1 MATLDTYSTVG
12 IREDLQDA
20 IYDISPT
27 TTPFMST
34 VGRTKAKNTKH
45 EWQTDSLSAVD
56 LNNAQ
61 VEGADAVSPTLTSTT
76 MNANW
81 TQISDKVVQ
90 VSTTDDVVDKA
101 GRTTETAYQ
110 LAKASSELKR
120 DMETILLSDQAQDP
134 GNSTTARTLQGMQAW
149 VTTNDVTA
157 TGTAGVTTFDEEDL
171 KGAMLEAY
179 DQGGEP
185 SMLLVS
191 PKNKVQVSSFAGI
204 AEQRYQ
210 APKSSPTTI
219 IGTADVYLSD
229 FGTLNV
235 VPDRFLDDACALFVD
250 ASMASVAYLRPFK
263 KTKLAKTGDSEKHLM
278 NVEYTLVVKNEKAHA
293 KVSGIAPVTP

>member
-1 MATLDTYSTVG
+1 MADVTMLTYDTEG
-12 IREDLQDA
+12 KREDLQDA

-27 TTPFMST
+27 ATPFMST
-34 VGRTKAKNTKH
+34 IGRTKAKATYH
-45 EWQTDSLSAVD
+45 EWQTDNLAD
-56 LNNAQ
+56 TDPDNAQ
-61 VEGADAVSPTLTSTT
+61 LEGADAVAPALATT
-76 MNANW
+76 TKVGNR

-101 GRTTETAYQ
+101 GRSTETAYQ

-120 DMETILLSDQAQDP
+120 DMESILLSDQAQTAGD
-134 GNSTTARTLQGMQAW
+134 SSTARKLQGMQAW

-157 TGTAGVTTFDEEDL
+157 SGSGGTTTFDEEDL
-171 KGAMLEAY
+171 KGAMLSAY
-179 DQGGEP
+179 NEGGEP

-191 PKNKVQVSSFAGI
+191 PKNKVQVSSFTGI

-250 ASMASVAYLRPFK
+250 PSMANVAYLRPFK

-293 KVSGIAPVTP
+293 KVSSIA

>member
-1 MATLDTYSTVG
+1 VG
-12 IREDLQDA
+12 NR
-20 IYDISPT
+20 
-27 TTPFMST
+27 
-34 VGRTKAKNTKH
+34 
-45 EWQTDSLSAVD
+45 
-56 LNNAQ
+56 
-61 VEGADAVSPTLTSTT
+61 
-76 MNANW
+76 

-120 DMETILLSDQAQDP
+120 DMETILLSDQAQDA
-134 GNSTTARTLQGMQAW
+134 GNSTTARRLQGMQAW

-157 TGTAGVTTFDEEDL
+157 TGTTGLTTFDEEDL

-191 PKNKVQVSSFAGI
+191 PKNKVQVSSFTGI

-250 ASMASVAYLRPFK
+250 PSMASVAYLRPFK

-293 KVSGIAPVTP
+293 KVSEIAPVTP

>member
-1 MATLDTYSTVG
+1 MLTYDTEG

-27 TTPFMST
+27 STPFMST
-34 VGRTKAKNTKH
+34 IGRTKAKNTYH
-45 EWQTDSLSAVD
+45 EWQTDELGAVD
-56 LNNAQ
+56 LSNAKE
-61 VEGADAVSPTLTSTT
+61 EGADAVAPTLATT
-76 MNANW
+76 TKVGNR

-90 VSTTDDVVDKA
+90 VSSTDDVVDKA
-101 GRTTETAYQ
+101 GRSTETAYQ

-120 DMETILLSDQAQDP
+120 DMETILLSAQDQVA
-134 GNSTTARTLQGMQAW
+134 GDSTTARKLEGMQSW

-157 TGTAGVTTFDEEDL
+157 GDGTDTSFLEQNL
-171 KGAMLEAY
+171 KDAMLSAY
-179 DQGGEP
+179 DEGGEP

-191 PKNKVQVSSFAGI
+191 PKNKVAVSGFTGI

-250 ASMASVAYLRPFK
+250 PAMANVAYLRPFK

-293 KVSGIAPVTP
+293 KVSGIV

>member
-1 MATLDTYSTVG
+1 
-12 IREDLQDA
+12 
-20 IYDISPT
+20 
-27 TTPFMST
+27 
-34 VGRTKAKNTKH
+34 
-45 EWQTDSLSAVD
+45 
-56 LNNAQ
+56 
-61 VEGADAVSPTLTSTT
+61 
-76 MNANW
+76 MNKNW

-90 VSTTDDVVDKA
+90 VSSTDDVVDKA

-120 DMETILLSDQAQDP
+120 DMETILLSNQAQDA
-134 GNSTTARTLQGMQAW
+134 GNATTARTLQGMQAW
-149 VTTNDVTA
+149 VTTNDVPA
-157 TGTAGVTTFDEEDL
+157 TGTAGITTFDEEDL

-293 KVSGIAPVTP
+293 KVSGITPVA

>member
-1 MATLDTYSTVG
+1 MATMLTYDTNG

-27 TTPFMST
+27 STPFMST
-34 VGRTKAKNTKH
+34 IGRTKAKNTYH
-45 EWQTDSLSAVD
+45 EWQTDELGAVD
-56 LNNAQ
+56 LTNAQ
-61 VEGADAVSPTLTSTT
+61 IEGADAVAPTLETT
-76 MNANW
+76 VRVGNR

-101 GRTTETAYQ
+101 GRSTETAYQ

-120 DMETILLSDQAQDP
+120 DMESILLSNQAQDP
-134 GNSTTARTLQGMQAW
+134 GGSTTARKLEGMQSW
-149 VTTNDVTA
+149 VQTNDVTA
-157 TGTAGVTTFDEEDL
+157 SGTGGTTTFDEQDL
-171 KGAMLEAY
+171 KDAMLSAY
-179 DQGGEP
+179 NEGGEP

-191 PKNKVQVSSFAGI
+191 PKNKVQVSSFTGI

-235 VPDRFLDDACALFVD
+235 VPDRWLDDACALFVD
-250 ASMASVAYLRPFK
+250 PSMANVAYLRPFK

-293 KVSGIAPVTP
+293 KVSGIA

>member
-1 MATLDTYSTVG
+1 MLTYDTNG
-12 IREDLQDA
+12 RREDLQDA

-34 VGRTKAKNTKH
+34 IGRTKAKATYH
-45 EWQTDSLSAVD
+45 EWQTDNLADVD
-56 LNNAQ
+56 SDNAQ
-61 VEGADAVSPTLTSTT
+61 LEGADAVAPALATT
-76 MNANW
+76 EKVGNR

-120 DMETILLSDQAQDP
+120 DMETILLSDQAQNP

-157 TGTAGVTTFDEEDL
+157 TGTAGTTTFAEEDL

-191 PKNKVQVSSFAGI
+191 PKNKVQVSSFTGI

-250 ASMASVAYLRPFK
+250 PSMASVAYLRPFK

-293 KVSGIAPVTP
+293 KVSGIA

>member
-34 VGRTKAKNTKH
+34 IGKSTAKNTYH
-45 EWQTDSLSAVD
+45 EWQTDSLADVD

-76 MNANW
+76 MNDNW

-90 VSTTDDVVDKA
+90 VSSTDDVVDKA

-120 DMETILLSDQAQDP
+120 DMETILLSNQAQDA
-134 GNSTTARTLQGMQAW
+134 GNSTTARRLEGMQAW

-157 TGTAGVTTFDEEDL
+157 TGTAGITTFDEEDL